1 MVVGENW
8 KQTTMDSDV
17 YRMPVDHIRLT
28 LKPNSFFSA
37 NPSLDVPGTKDEKSV
52 PAFGAGSSYT
62 QGERNLNCC
71 A

>member
-1 MVVGENW
+1 MG
-8 KQTTMDSDV
+8 SDA

-37 NPSLDVPGTKDEKSV
+37 NPSLDVPGGKDEKSV
-52 PAFGAGSSYT
+52 PAFGTVTQAVGSHA
-62 QGERNLNCC
+62 QGENCC

>member
-1 MVVGENW
+1 MCGRVRRGNW
-8 KQTTMDSDV
+8 DNDGFDV

-37 NPSLDVPGTKDEKSV
+37 NPSLDVPGGKDEKSV
-52 PAFGAGSSYT
+52 PAFGADSYI
-62 QGERNLNCC
+62 QGENCC